1 MDLAAINAFV
11 SVGDKGGFRAAAN
24 ALGITSA
31 AVSKAVSRLEAHLG
45 VMLVART
52 TRVVRLT
59 TAGVLFHARCKTIL
73 ADLNQAGHD
82 AAQGSALPKGRLVIS
97 VSRVFG
103 RMRVLPVIADYVKL
117 YPQVE
122 IEVRLSDRPV
132 DLAAEGVDLAIRIGQ
147 LPDSGLIASRVS
159 QTGHIL
165 CGSPEYLATAGLP
178 THPEDLHQHSVVGY
192 VTPDTAVRFTY
203 RFMVDGVAKAMTLPS
218 RMTVDDGEAL
228 VVAGK
233 RSVGLIM
240 ANNYL
245 VEQHLEDGSLVR
257 VLREFEM
264 PWVPISIVHLPNRT
278 PLRAVHAFTAMLR
291 SRLANI

>member
-24 ALGITSA
+24 ALGVTSA

-59 TAGVLFHARCKTIL
+59 TAGVLFHARCKSIL

-82 AAQGSALPKGRLVIS
+82 AAQGSALPQGRLVIS
-97 VSRVFG
+97 VSRAFG
-103 RMRVLPVIADYVKL
+103 RMRVLPVIADYVKQ

-159 QTGHIL
+159 QTGHML

-178 THPEDLHQHSVVGY
+178 THPDDLRQHSVVGH
-192 VTPDTAVRFTY
+192 VTPDTAVRFMY
-203 RFMVDGVAKAMTLPS
+203 RFMVNGVAKAMTLPS

-228 VVAGK
+228 VAAGK

-240 ANNYL
+240 ANDYL
-245 VEQHLEDGSLVR
+245 LEQHLEDGSLVR

-264 PWVPISIVHLPNRT
+264 PCVPISIVHLPNRT
-278 PLRAVHAFTAMLR
+278 PLRAVHAFTVMLR
-291 SRLANI
+291 SRLANR